1 MFHAGI
7 RLSFGLAQDQLTMV
21 NNHILSDFKTQFN
34 RDQYLAEL
42 KMQLNQKINFNL
54 QALKRVVIIGSKTR
68 GGANAGRTFR
78 INEHFEIYIPVGKAI
93 NPITGK
99 NWEGGIIPDIVTASK
114 EALRKAQIVALQKL
128 IDIAESPQK
137 KQQLQSFLNEIP
149 TN

>member
-1 MFHAGI
+1 LNKPVYI
-7 RLSFGLAQDQLTMV
+7 LTST
-21 NNHILSDFKTQFN
+21 NTFSAAEDFA
-34 RDQYLAEL
+34 Y
-42 KMQLNQKINFNL
+42 NL
-54 QALKRVVIIGSKTR
+54 QALKRAVIIGSKTR